1 MFIIE
6 AGKELLVGWVN
17 QLNALVY
24 TPLNIMAKGKGIAAA
39 LLGINRAV
47 FAIVTMQ

>member
-1 MFIIE
+1 MTFVIE

-24 TPLNIMAKGKGIAAA
+24 TLLNIMAKGKGIAAV
-39 LLGINRAV
+39 LLGMNGVV
-47 FAIVTMQ
+47 FVVVTM

>member
-17 QLNALVY
+17 QLNTLVY
-24 TPLNIMAKGKGIAAA
+24 TLLNIIAKGKGIVAV
-39 LLGINRAV
+39 LLGMNRAV
-47 FAIVTMQ
+47 FVVVTM